1 MNTKKLLI
9 NPAFEINNFCD
20 PDAGEV
26 WLRFSTVSA
35 CVSLFF
41 WSDEFDQ
48 FAEGVRLLSTTYLQD
63 QKYPFTRV
71 RLLPDGWTYVSK
83 LPCEYDLLFGKY
95 IFEEF
100 QQRIGEFRKN
110 LLGVENE

>member
-26 WLRFSTVSA
+26 WLRFSTASA

-41 WSDEFDQ
+41 ERDEFDQ
-48 FAEGVRLLSTTYLQD
+48 FAGNVWNPDTFYTYEMSPRLH
-63 QKYPFTRV
+63 V

-110 LLGVENE
+110 LLGTPV